1 VLHVAPGAVQIN
13 FGSSPSGSV
22 SQGTVDAAVDRA
34 FRRLAAE
41 LGRR

>member
-1 VLHVAPGAVQIN
+1 MIHVAPGAVQIALAGDGRGN
-13 FGSSPSGSV
+13 V
-22 SQGTVDAAVDRA
+22 STSELDAKINQA